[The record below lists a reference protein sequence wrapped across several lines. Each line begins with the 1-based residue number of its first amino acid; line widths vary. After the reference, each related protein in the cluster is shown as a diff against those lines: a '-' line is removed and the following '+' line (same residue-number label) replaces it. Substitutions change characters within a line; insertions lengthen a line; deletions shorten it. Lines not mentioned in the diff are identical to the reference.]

1 MNCVEC
7 RRAKQDKYGIDW
19 KESKMQKIKLCGMMK
34 PCDIEYANRV
44 KPDFVGFVFAN
55 TRRKISAA
63 QAKQFREA
71 LDAEIPAVGVFVNE
85 DISVITSLVQDG
97 CIDMIQLHGEED
109 ADYIRCLREV
119 CDVPVIKAVKVQ
131 TVEQIRQAAGL
142 PVDYLLLD
150 TYRKGVLG
158 GTGEAFDW
166 ELLREAKAVAGD
178 TAEGEL
184 FGKPYFLA
192 GGLHAGNL
200 REAAA
205 LGSYGL
211 DVSSGIETDG
221 SKDFTKMV
229 EVMEL
234 VRKF

>member
-1 MNCVEC
+1 
-7 RRAKQDKYGIDW
+7 
-19 KESKMQKIKLCGMMK
+19 MK

-44 KPDFVGFVFAN
+44 KPDLVGFIFAN
-55 TRRKISAA
+55 TRRKISPA
-63 QAKQFREA
+63 QAKQFRKA
-71 LDAEIPAVGVFVNE
+71 LDTEIPAVGVFVNE
-85 DISVITSLVQDG
+85 DIPVITSLVQDG

-109 ADYIRCLREV
+109 ADYIRRLREI

-131 TVEQIRQAAGL
+131 TVEQIRQAAAL

-166 ELLREAKAVAGD
+166 ELLRAAKAAAGD

-221 SKDFTKMV
+221 SKDFDKMV

>member
-1 MNCVEC
+1 
-7 RRAKQDKYGIDW
+7 
-19 KESKMQKIKLCGMMK
+19 MK

-44 KPDFVGFVFAN
+44 KPDLVGFIFAN

-63 QAKQFREA
+63 QAKEFRKA

-109 ADYIRCLREV
+109 ADYIRRLREI

-131 TVEQIRQAAGL
+131 TVEQIRQAAAL

-166 ELLREAKAVAGD
+166 ELLREAKAAAGD

>member
-1 MNCVEC
+1 
-7 RRAKQDKYGIDW
+7 
-19 KESKMQKIKLCGMMK
+19 MQKIKLCGMMK

-44 KPDFVGFVFAN
+44 KPDFVGFIFAN

-85 DISVITSLVQDG
+85 DISVITSLVQNG
-97 CIDMIQLHGEED
+97 CIDLIQLHGEED
-109 ADYIRCLREV
+109 ADYIRRLREV

-131 TVEQIRQAAGL
+131 TVEQIRQAAAL

-166 ELLREAKAVAGD
+166 ELLQEAKIVAGD

>member
-1 MNCVEC
+1 
-7 RRAKQDKYGIDW
+7 
-19 KESKMQKIKLCGMMK
+19 MQKIKLCGMMK

-44 KPDFVGFVFAN
+44 KPDLVGFIFAN

-109 ADYIRCLREV
+109 ADYIRRLREI

-131 TVEQIRQAAGL
+131 TVEQIRQAAAL

-166 ELLREAKAVAGD
+166 ELLREAKAAAGD

-229 EVMEL
+229 KVMEL

>member
-1 MNCVEC
+1 
-7 RRAKQDKYGIDW
+7 
-19 KESKMQKIKLCGMMK
+19 MQKIKLCGMMK

-44 KPDFVGFVFAN
+44 KPDFVGFIFAN

-85 DISVITSLVQDG
+85 DISVITSLVQNG
-97 CIDMIQLHGEED
+97 CIDLIQLHGEED
-109 ADYIRCLREV
+109 ADYIRRLREV

-131 TVEQIRQAAGL
+131 TVEQIRQAAAL

-178 TAEGEL
+178 AAEGEL

>member
-1 MNCVEC
+1 
-7 RRAKQDKYGIDW
+7 
-19 KESKMQKIKLCGMMK
+19 MQKIKLCGMMK

-44 KPDFVGFVFAN
+44 KPDFVGFIFAN

-85 DISVITSLVQDG
+85 DIPVIASLVQDG

-131 TVEQIRQAAGL
+131 TVEQIRQTAAL

-166 ELLREAKAVAGD
+166 ELLREAKIVAGD

>member
-1 MNCVEC
+1 
-7 RRAKQDKYGIDW
+7 
-19 KESKMQKIKLCGMMK
+19 MQKIKLCGMMK

-44 KPDFVGFVFAN
+44 KPDFVGFIFAN

-85 DISVITSLVQDG
+85 DISVIASLVQDG

-109 ADYIRCLREV
+109 ADYIRRQREI

-131 TVEQIRQAAGL
+131 TVEQIRQAAAL

-158 GTGEAFDW
+158 GTGEAFEW
-166 ELLREAKAVAGD
+166 ELLREAKAAAGD
-178 TAEGEL
+178 AAEGEL

>member
-1 MNCVEC
+1 
-7 RRAKQDKYGIDW
+7 
-19 KESKMQKIKLCGMMK
+19 MQKIKLCGMMK

-44 KPDFVGFVFAN
+44 KPDFVGFIFAN

-85 DISVITSLVQDG
+85 DISVITSLVQNG
-97 CIDMIQLHGEED
+97 CIDLIQLHGEED
-109 ADYIRCLREV
+109 ADYIRRLREV

-131 TVEQIRQAAGL
+131 TVEQIRQAAAL

-166 ELLREAKAVAGD
+166 ELLREAKAAAGD

-229 EVMEL
+229 KVMEL
-234 VRKF
+234 VRKL

>member
-1 MNCVEC
+1 
-7 RRAKQDKYGIDW
+7 
-19 KESKMQKIKLCGMMK
+19 MK

-44 KPDFVGFVFAN
+44 KPDFVGFIFAN

-85 DISVITSLVQDG
+85 DISVITSLVQNG
-97 CIDMIQLHGEED
+97 CIDLIQLHGEED
-109 ADYIRCLREV
+109 ADYIRRLREV

-131 TVEQIRQAAGL
+131 TVEQIRQAAAL

-166 ELLREAKAVAGD
+166 ELLREAKIVAGD

-184 FGKPYFLA
+184 FGKTYFLA

>member
-1 MNCVEC
+1 
-7 RRAKQDKYGIDW
+7 
-19 KESKMQKIKLCGMMK
+19 MK

-44 KPDFVGFVFAN
+44 KPDFVGFIFAN

-71 LDAEIPAVGVFVNE
+71 LDAEIPAVGVIVNE
-85 DISVITSLVQDG
+85 DISVITSLVQNG
-97 CIDMIQLHGEED
+97 CIDLIQLHGEED
-109 ADYIRCLREV
+109 ADYIRRLREV

-131 TVEQIRQAAGL
+131 TVEQIRQAAAL

-166 ELLREAKAVAGD
+166 ELLREAKIVAGD

>member
-1 MNCVEC
+1 
-7 RRAKQDKYGIDW
+7 
-19 KESKMQKIKLCGMMK
+19 MQKIKLCGMMK
-34 PCDIEYANRV
+34 PYDIEYANRV
-44 KPDFVGFVFAN
+44 KPDFVGFIFAN
-55 TRRKISAA
+55 TRRKISSA

-85 DISVITSLVQDG
+85 DISVITSLVQNG
-97 CIDMIQLHGEED
+97 CIDLIQLHGEED
-109 ADYIRCLREV
+109 ADYIRRLREV

-131 TVEQIRQAAGL
+131 TVEQIRQAAAL

-166 ELLREAKAVAGD
+166 ELLREAKAAAGD

-234 VRKF
+234 LRSI

>member
-1 MNCVEC
+1 
-7 RRAKQDKYGIDW
+7 
-19 KESKMQKIKLCGMMK
+19 MQKIKLCGMMK
-34 PCDIEYANRV
+34 PCDIEYANRI
-44 KPDFVGFVFAN
+44 KPDFVGFIFAN

-85 DISVITSLVQDG
+85 DIPVIASLVQDG

-131 TVEQIRQAAGL
+131 TVEQIRQTAAL

-166 ELLREAKAVAGD
+166 ELLREAKAAAGD
-178 TAEGEL
+178 AAEGEL

-234 VRKF
+234 VRKL

>member
-1 MNCVEC
+1 
-7 RRAKQDKYGIDW
+7 
-19 KESKMQKIKLCGMMK
+19 MQKIKLCGMMK

-44 KPDFVGFVFAN
+44 KPDLVGFIFAN

-63 QAKQFREA
+63 QAKQFRKA

-85 DISVITSLVQDG
+85 DISVIASLVQDG

-109 ADYIRCLREV
+109 ADYIRRLREI

-131 TVEQIRQAAGL
+131 TVEQIRQAAAL

-166 ELLREAKAVAGD
+166 ELLREAKAAAGD

-192 GGLHAGNL
+192 GGLYAGNL

-221 SKDFTKMV
+221 SKDFDKMV

>member
-1 MNCVEC
+1 
-7 RRAKQDKYGIDW
+7 
-19 KESKMQKIKLCGMMK
+19 MQKIKLCGMMK

-44 KPDFVGFVFAN
+44 KPDFAGFIFAN

-85 DISVITSLVQDG
+85 DISVITSLVQNG
-97 CIDMIQLHGEED
+97 CIDLIQLHGEED
-109 ADYIRCLREV
+109 ADYIRRLREV

-131 TVEQIRQAAGL
+131 TVEQIRQAAAL

-150 TYRKGVLG
+150 TYREGVLG

-166 ELLREAKAVAGD
+166 ELLREAKAAAGD

-192 GGLHAGNL
+192 GGLYAGNL

-221 SKDFTKMV
+221 SKDFDKMV
-229 EVMEL
+229 EVVNI
-234 VRKF
+234 VRTC

>member
-1 MNCVEC
+1 
-7 RRAKQDKYGIDW
+7 
-19 KESKMQKIKLCGMMK
+19 MK

-44 KPDFVGFVFAN
+44 KPDLVGFIFAN
-55 TRRKISAA
+55 TRRKSSPAL
-63 QAKQFREA
+63 AKLFREA
-71 LDAEIPAVGVFVNE
+71 LDAEIPAGGVFVNE
-85 DISVITSLVQDG
+85 DISVITSLVQNG

-109 ADYIRCLREV
+109 ADYIRRLREI

-131 TVEQIRQAAGL
+131 MVEQIRQAAAL

-166 ELLREAKAVAGD
+166 ELLREAKIVAGD

-229 EVMEL
+229 KVMEL

>member
-1 MNCVEC
+1 
-7 RRAKQDKYGIDW
+7 
-19 KESKMQKIKLCGMMK
+19 MQKIKLCGMMK
-34 PCDIEYANRV
+34 PCDIEYANRI
-44 KPDFVGFVFAN
+44 KPDFVGFIFAN

-85 DISVITSLVQDG
+85 DISVIASLVQDG

-109 ADYIRCLREV
+109 ADYIRRLREI

-131 TVEQIRQAAGL
+131 TVEQIRQAAAL

-158 GTGEAFDW
+158 GTGEAFEW
-166 ELLREAKAVAGD
+166 ELLREAKAAAGD
-178 TAEGEL
+178 AAEGEL

-229 EVMEL
+229 KVMEL

>member
-1 MNCVEC
+1 
-7 RRAKQDKYGIDW
+7 
-19 KESKMQKIKLCGMMK
+19 MQKIKLCGMMK

-44 KPDFVGFVFAN
+44 KPDLVGFIFAN

-85 DISVITSLVQDG
+85 DISVITSLVQNG
-97 CIDMIQLHGEED
+97 CIDLIQLHGEED
-109 ADYIRCLREV
+109 ADYIRRLREV

-131 TVEQIRQAAGL
+131 TVEQIRQAAAL

-166 ELLREAKAVAGD
+166 ELLREAKAAAGD

-200 REAAA
+200 REAAE

-211 DVSSGIETDG
+211 DISSGIETDG

-229 EVMEL
+229 EVMKL
-234 VRKF
+234 LRSI

>member
-1 MNCVEC
+1 
-7 RRAKQDKYGIDW
+7 
-19 KESKMQKIKLCGMMK
+19 MQKIKLCGMMK
-34 PCDIEYANRV
+34 PCDIEYANRI
-44 KPDFVGFVFAN
+44 KPDFVGFIFAN

-85 DISVITSLVQDG
+85 DIPVITSLVQNG

-109 ADYIRCLREV
+109 ADYIRRLREV

-131 TVEQIRQAAGL
+131 TVEQIRQAAAL

-166 ELLREAKAVAGD
+166 ELLREAKAAAGD

-229 EVMEL
+229 KVMEL

>member
-1 MNCVEC
+1 
-7 RRAKQDKYGIDW
+7 
-19 KESKMQKIKLCGMMK
+19 MQKIKLCGMMK

-44 KPDFVGFVFAN
+44 KPDLVGFIFAN
-55 TRRKISAA
+55 TRRKISPA
-63 QAKQFREA
+63 QAKQFRKA
-71 LDAEIPAVGVFVNE
+71 LDTEIPAVGVFVNE
-85 DISVITSLVQDG
+85 DIPVITSLVQDG

-109 ADYIRCLREV
+109 ADYIRRLREI

-131 TVEQIRQAAGL
+131 TVEQIRQAAAL

-166 ELLREAKAVAGD
+166 ELLRAAKAAAGD
-178 TAEGEL
+178 TVEGEL

-192 GGLHAGNL
+192 GGLHVGNL

-221 SKDFTKMV
+221 SKDFDKMV
-229 EVMEL
+229 EVVNI
-234 VRKF
+234 VRTC

>member
-1 MNCVEC
+1 
-7 RRAKQDKYGIDW
+7 
-19 KESKMQKIKLCGMMK
+19 MQKIKLCGMMK

-44 KPDFVGFVFAN
+44 KPDFVGFIFAN

-85 DISVITSLVQDG
+85 DISVITSLVQNG
-97 CIDMIQLHGEED
+97 CIDLIQLHGEED
-109 ADYIRCLREV
+109 ADYIRRLREV

-131 TVEQIRQAAGL
+131 MVEQIRQAAAL

-166 ELLREAKAVAGD
+166 ELLREAKIVAGD

-221 SKDFTKMV
+221 SKDFTKIV

>member
-1 MNCVEC
+1 
-7 RRAKQDKYGIDW
+7 
-19 KESKMQKIKLCGMMK
+19 MQKIKLCGMMK

-44 KPDFVGFVFAN
+44 KPDFVGFIFAN

-63 QAKQFREA
+63 QAKQFRKA

-109 ADYIRCLREV
+109 VDYIRRLREI

-131 TVEQIRQAAGL
+131 TVEQIRQAAAL

-166 ELLREAKAVAGD
+166 ELLREAKAAAGD

-211 DVSSGIETDG
+211 DVSSGIETEG
-221 SKDFTKMV
+221 SKDFDKMV
-229 EVMEL
+229 EVVKI
-234 VRKF
+234 VRTC

>member
-1 MNCVEC
+1 
-7 RRAKQDKYGIDW
+7 
-19 KESKMQKIKLCGMMK
+19 MQKIKLCGMMK

-44 KPDFVGFVFAN
+44 KPDFVGFIFAN

-85 DISVITSLVQDG
+85 DISVITSLVQNG
-97 CIDMIQLHGEED
+97 CIDLIQLHGEED
-109 ADYIRCLREV
+109 ADYIRRLREV

-131 TVEQIRQAAGL
+131 MVEQIRQAAAL

-166 ELLREAKAVAGD
+166 ELLREAKAAAGD

-234 VRKF
+234 VRKL

>member
-1 MNCVEC
+1 
-7 RRAKQDKYGIDW
+7 
-19 KESKMQKIKLCGMMK
+19 MQKIKLCGMMK

-44 KPDFVGFVFAN
+44 KPDLVGFIFAN
-55 TRRKISAA
+55 TRRKISAT

-85 DISVITSLVQDG
+85 DISVIASLVQDG

-109 ADYIRCLREV
+109 ADYIRRLREI

-131 TVEQIRQAAGL
+131 TVEQIRQAAAL

-166 ELLREAKAVAGD
+166 ELLREAKAAAGD

-229 EVMEL
+229 EVVNI
-234 VRKF
+234 VRTC

>member
-1 MNCVEC
+1 
-7 RRAKQDKYGIDW
+7 
-19 KESKMQKIKLCGMMK
+19 MQKIKLCGMMK

-44 KPDFVGFVFAN
+44 KPDFVGFIFAN

-85 DISVITSLVQDG
+85 DISVITSLVQNG
-97 CIDMIQLHGEED
+97 CIDLIQLHGEED
-109 ADYIRCLREV
+109 ADYIRRLREV

-131 TVEQIRQAAGL
+131 TVEQIRQAAAL

-166 ELLREAKAVAGD
+166 KLLREAKAAAGD

>member
-1 MNCVEC
+1 
-7 RRAKQDKYGIDW
+7 
-19 KESKMQKIKLCGMMK
+19 MK

-44 KPDFVGFVFAN
+44 KPDLVGFIFAN

-85 DISVITSLVQDG
+85 DISVITSLVQNG

-109 ADYIRCLREV
+109 ADYIRRLREV

-131 TVEQIRQAAGL
+131 TVEQIRQAAAL

-166 ELLREAKAVAGD
+166 ELLREAKATAGD

>member
-1 MNCVEC
+1 
-7 RRAKQDKYGIDW
+7 
-19 KESKMQKIKLCGMMK
+19 MQKIKLCGMMK

-44 KPDFVGFVFAN
+44 KPDFVGFIFAN

-85 DISVITSLVQDG
+85 DISVITSLVQNG
-97 CIDMIQLHGEED
+97 CIDLIQLHGEED
-109 ADYIRCLREV
+109 ADYIRRLREV

-131 TVEQIRQAAGL
+131 TVEQIRQAAAL

-158 GTGEAFDW
+158 GTGETFDW
-166 ELLREAKAVAGD
+166 ELLREAKAAAGD

>member
-1 MNCVEC
+1 
-7 RRAKQDKYGIDW
+7 
-19 KESKMQKIKLCGMMK
+19 MK

-44 KPDFVGFVFAN
+44 KPDFVGFIFAN

-71 LDAEIPAVGVFVNE
+71 LDAEIPAVGVIVNE
-85 DISVITSLVQDG
+85 DISVITSLVQNG
-97 CIDMIQLHGEED
+97 CIDLIQLHGEED
-109 ADYIRCLREV
+109 ADYIRRLREV

-131 TVEQIRQAAGL
+131 TVEQIRQAAAL

-166 ELLREAKAVAGD
+166 ELLREAKAAAGD

>member
-1 MNCVEC
+1 M
-7 RRAKQDKYGIDW
+7 
-19 KESKMQKIKLCGMMK
+19 
-34 PCDIEYANRV
+34 
-44 KPDFVGFVFAN
+44 
-55 TRRKISAA
+55 
-63 QAKQFREA
+63 
-71 LDAEIPAVGVFVNE
+71 
-85 DISVITSLVQDG
+85 
-97 CIDMIQLHGEED
+97 
-109 ADYIRCLREV
+109 
-119 CDVPVIKAVKVQ
+119 Q
-131 TVEQIRQAAGL
+131 TVEQIRQAAAL

-158 GTGEAFDW
+158 GSGEAFDW
-166 ELLREAKAVAGD
+166 ELLREAKAAAGD

-184 FGKPYFLA
+184 VGIPYFLA
-192 GGLHAGNL
+192 GGLLAGNL

>member
-1 MNCVEC
+1 
-7 RRAKQDKYGIDW
+7 
-19 KESKMQKIKLCGMMK
+19 MK
-34 PCDIEYANRV
+34 PCDIEYANRI
-44 KPDFVGFVFAN
+44 KPDFVGFIFAN

-71 LDAEIPAVGVFVNE
+71 LDAEIPAAGVFVNE
-85 DISVITSLVQDG
+85 DIPVITSLVQNG

-109 ADYIRCLREV
+109 ADYIRRLREV

-131 TVEQIRQAAGL
+131 TVEQIRQAAAL

-166 ELLREAKAVAGD
+166 ELLREAKAAAGD

-229 EVMEL
+229 KVMEL
-234 VRKF
+234 VRKL

>member
-1 MNCVEC
+1 
-7 RRAKQDKYGIDW
+7 
-19 KESKMQKIKLCGMMK
+19 MK

-44 KPDFVGFVFAN
+44 KPDFVGFIFAN
-55 TRRKISAA
+55 TRRKISAT

-109 ADYIRCLREV
+109 EDYIRRLREI

-131 TVEQIRQAAGL
+131 TVEQIRQAAAL

-166 ELLREAKAVAGD
+166 ELLREAKAAAGD

-229 EVMEL
+229 EVVNI
-234 VRKF
+234 VRTC

>member
-1 MNCVEC
+1 
-7 RRAKQDKYGIDW
+7 
-19 KESKMQKIKLCGMMK
+19 MQKIKLCGMMK
-34 PCDIEYANRV
+34 PCDIEYANRI
-44 KPDFVGFVFAN
+44 KPDFVGFIFAN

-85 DISVITSLVQDG
+85 DIPVITSLVQNG

-109 ADYIRCLREV
+109 ADYIRRLREV

-131 TVEQIRQAAGL
+131 TVEQIRQAAAL

-150 TYRKGVLG
+150 TYREGVLG

-166 ELLREAKAVAGD
+166 ELLREAKAAAGD

-192 GGLHAGNL
+192 GGLHVGNL

-229 EVMEL
+229 KVMEL
-234 VRKF
+234 VRKL

>member
-1 MNCVEC
+1 
-7 RRAKQDKYGIDW
+7 
-19 KESKMQKIKLCGMMK
+19 MQKIKLCGMMK

-44 KPDFVGFVFAN
+44 KPDLVGFIFAN

-85 DISVITSLVQDG
+85 DIPVIASLVQDG

-109 ADYIRCLREV
+109 ADYIRRLREI

-131 TVEQIRQAAGL
+131 NVEQIRQAAAL

-166 ELLREAKAVAGD
+166 ELLREAKAAAGD

-211 DVSSGIETDG
+211 DISSGIETDG
-221 SKDFTKMV
+221 SKNFIKMV
-229 EVMEL
+229 EVMKL
-234 VRKF
+234 LRSI

>member
-1 MNCVEC
+1 
-7 RRAKQDKYGIDW
+7 
-19 KESKMQKIKLCGMMK
+19 MQKIKLCGMMK

-44 KPDFVGFVFAN
+44 KPDFVGFIFAN

-85 DISVITSLVQDG
+85 DISVIASLVQDG

-109 ADYIRCLREV
+109 ADYIRRLREI

-131 TVEQIRQAAGL
+131 TVEQIRQAAAL

-166 ELLREAKAVAGD
+166 ELLREAKAAAGD

-184 FGKPYFLA
+184 FGNPYFLA

-211 DVSSGIETDG
+211 DISSGIETDG

-234 VRKF
+234 LRSI

>member
-1 MNCVEC
+1 
-7 RRAKQDKYGIDW
+7 
-19 KESKMQKIKLCGMMK
+19 MQKIKLCGMMK
-34 PCDIEYANRV
+34 PCDIEYANRI
-44 KPDFVGFVFAN
+44 KPDFVGFIFAN
-55 TRRKISAA
+55 TRRKISAV

-85 DISVITSLVQDG
+85 DIPVITSLVQNG

-109 ADYIRCLREV
+109 ADYIRRLREV

-131 TVEQIRQAAGL
+131 TVEQIWQAAAL

-166 ELLREAKAVAGD
+166 ELLREAKAAAGD

-184 FGKPYFLA
+184 FGKLYFLA

-200 REAAA
+200 REAAE

-211 DVSSGIETDG
+211 DISSGIETDG

>member
-1 MNCVEC
+1 
-7 RRAKQDKYGIDW
+7 
-19 KESKMQKIKLCGMMK
+19 MQKIKLCGMMK

-44 KPDFVGFVFAN
+44 KPDLVGFIFAN
-55 TRRKISAA
+55 TRRKISPA
-63 QAKQFREA
+63 QAKEFRKA

-109 ADYIRCLREV
+109 ADYIRRLREI
-119 CDVPVIKAVKVQ
+119 CDVQVIKAVKVQ
-131 TVEQIRQAAGL
+131 TVEQIRQAAAL

-166 ELLREAKAVAGD
+166 ELLREAKAAAGD

-221 SKDFTKMV
+221 SNDFDKMV

>member
-1 MNCVEC
+1 
-7 RRAKQDKYGIDW
+7 
-19 KESKMQKIKLCGMMK
+19 MQKIKLCGMMK
-34 PCDIEYANRV
+34 PCDIEYANRI
-44 KPDFVGFVFAN
+44 KPDFVGFIFAN

-85 DISVITSLVQDG
+85 DISVITSLVQNG

-109 ADYIRCLREV
+109 ADYIRRLREI

-131 TVEQIRQAAGL
+131 MVEQIRQAAAL

-166 ELLREAKAVAGD
+166 ELLREAKIAAGD

>member
-1 MNCVEC
+1 
-7 RRAKQDKYGIDW
+7 
-19 KESKMQKIKLCGMMK
+19 MQKIKLCGMMK

-44 KPDFVGFVFAN
+44 KPDFVGFIFAN

-85 DISVITSLVQDG
+85 DISVITSLVQNG
-97 CIDMIQLHGEED
+97 CIDLIQLHGEED
-109 ADYIRCLREV
+109 ADYIRRLREV

-131 TVEQIRQAAGL
+131 TVEQIRQAAAL

-166 ELLREAKAVAGD
+166 ELLREAKAAAGD

-200 REAAA
+200 RAAAA

>member
-1 MNCVEC
+1 
-7 RRAKQDKYGIDW
+7 
-19 KESKMQKIKLCGMMK
+19 MQKIKLCGMMK

-44 KPDFVGFVFAN
+44 KPDLVGFIFAN
-55 TRRKISAA
+55 TRRKISPA
-63 QAKQFREA
+63 QAKQFRKA

-109 ADYIRCLREV
+109 ADYIRRLREI

-131 TVEQIRQAAGL
+131 TVEQIRQAAAL

-158 GTGEAFDW
+158 GTGEVFDW
-166 ELLREAKAVAGD
+166 GLLREAKAAAGD

-211 DVSSGIETDG
+211 DISSGIETDG

>member
-1 MNCVEC
+1 
-7 RRAKQDKYGIDW
+7 
-19 KESKMQKIKLCGMMK
+19 MQKIKLCGMMK

-44 KPDFVGFVFAN
+44 KPDLVGFIFAN
-55 TRRKISAA
+55 TRRKISAT
-63 QAKQFREA
+63 QAKEFRKA

-109 ADYIRCLREV
+109 ADYIRRLREI

-131 TVEQIRQAAGL
+131 TVEQIRQAAAL

-166 ELLREAKAVAGD
+166 ELLREAKIEAVD

-221 SKDFTKMV
+221 SKDFDKMV
-229 EVMEL
+229 EVVNI
-234 VRKF
+234 VRTC

>member
-1 MNCVEC
+1 
-7 RRAKQDKYGIDW
+7 
-19 KESKMQKIKLCGMMK
+19 MQKIKLCGMMK

-44 KPDFVGFVFAN
+44 KPDFVGFIFAN

-63 QAKQFREA
+63 QAKQFRET

-85 DISVITSLVQDG
+85 DIPVIASLVQDG

-131 TVEQIRQAAGL
+131 TVEQIRQTAAL

-166 ELLREAKAVAGD
+166 ELLREAKAAARD

-192 GGLHAGNL
+192 GGLRAGNL